1 MGRRC
6 PCGPKHKW
14 CWYECSNIDAWG
26 YYFVDASLPLFST
39 TSGNNLEKQR
49 IRGKKNKHA
58 AELANTKKWHGKV
71 SSPAVRLPQNP
82 CPSQILDVLRST
94 NRTVSLFTFR
104 MEKKRFSLTALFFP
118 QWRSDLYLFHFFST
132 AFTLGLMVMAENK
145 QAINPSPKSKWLKIH
160 CQEWNRYHLKSD
172 GCKATIT
179 IK

>member
-104 MEKKRFSLTALFFP
+104 MEKKKVFTHSLVFSSVKIWFVSFPLFFYSIYFRGDGDGRE
-118 QWRSDLYLFHFFST
+118 QT
-132 AFTLGLMVMAENK
+132 GN
-145 QAINPSPKSKWLKIH
+145 KSKSKEQMAKNTLSGMEQIPLEVRRVQGYNNH
-160 CQEWNRYHLKSD
+160 
-172 GCKATIT
+172 
-179 IK
+179 